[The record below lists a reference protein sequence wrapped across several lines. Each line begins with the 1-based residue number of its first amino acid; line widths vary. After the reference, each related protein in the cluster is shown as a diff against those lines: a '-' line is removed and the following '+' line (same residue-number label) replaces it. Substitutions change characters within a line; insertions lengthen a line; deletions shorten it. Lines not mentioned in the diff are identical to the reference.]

1 MNKPPPKGTAV
12 AVYGRW
18 GSTQSSVSDQIAIC
32 CLFAESRKWVVV
44 DVYQDVGQS
53 GRRTGRALQQMI
65 EDAAGGRFKVVLVRD
80 LSRIGRHP
88 ALVQNVLNMLG
99 AVGVS
104 VGVVPD
110 PPVVCD
116 DCASVEMQRCTD
128 DE

>member
-18 GSTQSSVSDQIAIC
+18 GSTQSSVSDQIATC
-32 CLFAESRKWVVV
+32 CLFAESHKWVVV

-65 EDAAGGRFKVVLVRD
+65 KDAAGGRFEVVLVRD
-80 LSRIGRHP
+80 LSRIGRDP
-88 ALVQNVLNMLG
+88 ALVQDVLNRLG
-99 AVGVS
+99 AAGVS

-110 PPVVCD
+110 QPVLCD
-116 DCASVEMQRCTD
+116 DCASVEMQGCTD